1 MSAQYRAVV
10 AKRLCADLSQSEILT
25 EAVASYAPFLAN
37 ALHAPDG
44 GLAAVPMGYISA
56 PVLYEVYPEAWQTAN
71 LGLLPTTAQE
81 LLDACIAFSPAGRSA
96 LGRLALFSHQF

>member
-1 MSAQYRAVV
+1 MRSMPPTVGWP
-10 AKRLCADLSQSEILT
+10 
-25 EAVASYAPFLAN
+25 PF
-37 ALHAPDG
+37 
-44 GLAAVPMGYISA
+44 PMGYISA

-81 LLDACIAFSPAGRSA
+81 LLDACIAFSQREGSA